1 MSDDGMGWIPGLG
14 DNKPQ
19 SRLLGKSFF
28 GYVPD
33 AFSMKTP
40 EMPSEK
46 SSTKD
51 SKETSAVSSP
61 VASASRR
68 EQPESLSGI
77 FQDEVLKVVTSGD
90 DGEQEIVQEEVEA
103 QHVSQD
109 EALPWEVGIP

>member
-1 MSDDGMGWIPGLG
+1 MADDGMGWIPGLG

-46 SSTKD
+46 SPQKV
-51 SKETSAVSSP
+51 SKVSIYSVAGLAVKRVYFYSVIRKHTSVFFKKSI
-61 VASASRR
+61 VMC
-68 EQPESLSGI
+68 
-77 FQDEVLKVVTSGD
+77 LKVV
-90 DGEQEIVQEEVEA
+90 IV
-103 QHVSQD
+103 
-109 EALPWEVGIP
+109 I

>member
-46 SSTKD
+46 SSQKD
-51 SKETSAVSSP
+51 SKVS
-61 VASASRR
+61 
-68 EQPESLSGI
+68 I
-77 FQDEVLKVVTSGD
+77 
-90 DGEQEIVQEEVEA
+90 
-103 QHVSQD
+103 
-109 EALPWEVGIP
+109 

>member
-1 MSDDGMGWIPGLG
+1 MSEDGMGWIPGLG

-46 SSTKD
+46 SSQKG
-51 SKETSAVSSP
+51 SKVSIYSI
-61 VASASRR
+61 AGLTLRR
-68 EQPESLSGI
+68 
-77 FQDEVLKVVTSGD
+77 V
-90 DGEQEIVQEEVEA
+90 
-103 QHVSQD
+103 
-109 EALPWEVGIP
+109 

>member
-1 MSDDGMGWIPGLG
+1 MSEDGTGWIPGLG

-51 SKETSAVSSP
+51 SQETSALSSP
-61 VASASRR
+61 VASATKK
-68 EQPESLSGI
+68 EQAESLAGI
-77 FQDEVLKVVTSGD
+77 FQEELLKVVSSGD
-90 DGEQEIVQEEVEA
+90 DGERELVQEEIQAQNVE
-103 QHVSQD
+103 QE
-109 EALPWEVGIP
+109 EALPWE

>member
-1 MSDDGMGWIPGLG
+1 MEHVSCVAGSRMSEDAMGWIPGLG

-19 SRLLGKSFF
+19 ARLLGKSFF

-51 SKETSAVSSP
+51 SKVSTRARGHRNNTACWCRDSF
-61 VASASRR
+61 
-68 EQPESLSGI
+68 I
-77 FQDEVLKVVTSGD
+77 N
-90 DGEQEIVQEEVEA
+90 
-103 QHVSQD
+103 
-109 EALPWEVGIP
+109 